1 MSGEQGKRKRSDNGW
16 KGKPKRSR
24 KDDLPPQDDDEPQY
38 TNRHPGSFPID
49 DVKSYPG
56 YQPIDE
62 SVPHIKRKYALCFS
76 YLGSAYQGLQIN
88 PDCKSVEAELE
99 RALFLAGGIIESNF
113 GFMTKIQWT
122 RAARTD
128 RGVHAISQCCAMKL
142 LVDPDKRH
150 EFIDKVNSL
159 LPSDIRLQGMTK
171 VAKSFNSK
179 NLCSKR
185 TYHYLL
191 PTYVLQDTAIT
202 TALLQDAYTRQGP
215 LVGAGYEGG
224 YIDPATSRSLN
235 RSHLD
240 ECYQTLKNYRVSP
253 EVLAVLRETLQ
264 MYHGTRGYH
273 NFTSGKD
280 ASEMNAKRYMI
291 SFTAGEPFVVES
303 TGVEYVLLA
312 VQGQSFLLN
321 QIRKMVAFA
330 VAVARG
336 DATSAD
342 LSTAFEPAQVFVPMA
357 PSLGLYLFELFFDG
371 YNMKQRRDG
380 ERDRHAQLRAAQ
392 KAAAKAAAAPTTTAT
407 ATATAAPTSTADVAA
422 PATTTEGEAAN
433 DGNDGPDGQ
442 EDKDDNDEGQTREE
456 IEWYEDAQIRSRLH
470 AFKDEVL
477 HPHIFQEE
485 QSSLSYMYY
494 LDYLRA
500 FPQTYKPRRPIE
512 AKEESSSS
520 S

>member
-1 MSGEQGKRKRSDNGW
+1 MSGEQGKRKRSDNNNGW
-16 KGKPKRSR
+16 KGKSKRSR
-24 KDDLPPQDDDEPQY
+24 NDDDQQQDDDEPQY

-49 DVKSYPG
+49 NVKAHPSYT
-56 YQPIDE
+56 PIDE

-113 GFMTKIQWT
+113 GFMSKIQWT

-142 LVDPDKRH
+142 LVDPDKRN
-150 EFIDKVNSL
+150 EFIDKVNAL
-159 LPSDIRLQGMTK
+159 LPSDIRVQGMTK

-191 PTYVLQDTAIT
+191 PTYVLQDTVVT

-215 LVGAGYEGG
+215 IVGAGYEGG
-224 YIDPATSRSLN
+224 YVDPATSRSLN
-235 RSHLD
+235 RQHLD
-240 ECYQTLKNYRVSP
+240 ECYQTLKDYRVSP
-253 EVLAVLRETLQ
+253 EVLTVLRETLQ
-264 MYHGTRGYH
+264 MYQGTRGYH

-342 LSTAFEPAQVFVPMA
+342 LLTAFEPAQVSVPMA

-380 ERDRHAQLRAAQ
+380 ERERNAQLRAAQ
-392 KAAAKAAAAPTTTAT
+392 KAAAKAAAASSAAT
-407 ATATAAPTSTADVAA
+407 SSSASAPTAATDNNS
-422 PATTTEGEAAN
+422 EAVN
-433 DGNDGPDGQ
+433 DGGKDGQDGPDGQ
-442 EDKDDNDEGQTREE
+442 DDNEEGQTREE
-456 IEWYEDAQIRSRLH
+456 IQWYEDAQIRGRLH

-485 QSSLSYMYY
+485 RSSLSYMYY

-500 FPQTYKPRRPIE
+500 FPHTYKPRRPIE
-512 AKEESSSS
+512 AKEEST
-520 S
+520 